1 MLTQELLHNL
11 FDYKDGFLIR
21 KITTSS
27 TAIAGTVC
35 SNKGSDG
42 YLRVGINK
50 RRYAVHRVIFMM
62 HNNFLPQYVDHI
74 DGNKLNNKI
83 ENLRPITVSQNQQNR
98 GKTRLNTSGF
108 KGVSLHK
115 RDNLYRARLT
125 VNNKE
130 KIIGYFKNPED
141 AYNAY
146 CEAAAKFHTH
156 NKEAKSFA

>member
-11 FDYKDGFLIR
+11 FEYKDGLLVR
-21 KITTSS
+21 KVTTCS
-27 TAIAGTVC
+27 TAIAGTIC

-42 YLRVGINK
+42 YFRVGINRK
-50 RRYAVHRVIFMM
+50 KYAIHRIIFMM
-62 HNNFLPQYVDHI
+62 HHNFLPEFVDHI

-83 ENLRPITVSQNQQNR
+83 ENLRQVTASQNQQNR
-98 GKTRLNTSGF
+98 NKTKFNKSGY

-125 VNNKE
+125 INNKE
-130 KIIGYFKNPED
+130 KIIGYFKSPED

-146 CEAAAKFHTH
+146 CEAAATHHTH
-156 NKEAKSFA
+156 NREAKSFA